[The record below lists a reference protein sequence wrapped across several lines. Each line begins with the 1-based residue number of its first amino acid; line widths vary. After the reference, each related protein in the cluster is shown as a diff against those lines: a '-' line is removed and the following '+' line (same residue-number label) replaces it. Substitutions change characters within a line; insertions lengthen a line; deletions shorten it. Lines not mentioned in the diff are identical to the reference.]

1 MLLWYSVCKSDSELT
16 PYGSVPVRLIKM
28 YDVVGKDSR
37 VTKQP
42 TDAPFDVS
50 ELIWFVQSRCGIDL
64 SRYRPSC
71 IRRRVSHRLS
81 MLGCRDL
88 ETYVGYLN
96 EHADEVEELLN
107 VVTIHVTG
115 FFRDRDVYEALTEKI
130 FPAIIAGK
138 RSAHHRS
145 IRVWSAGCSTGEETY
160 STAIALIHF
169 LEKRKDDYKVEIYGT
184 DISEESCR
192 IARRGSYSMDKV
204 STIPR
209 TLLKRYFDVEN
220 SSYRIV
226 PEIRRHV
233 KFTVHDLFSES
244 PFSMLD
250 LIVCRNVLIHFEHGV
265 RGDVIAN
272 FHGSLCDD
280 GFLVLGKSEAMSGP
294 ALGLFELVEPRS
306 KIYRKQ
312 VLCVCSREE

>member
-1 MLLWYSVCKSDSELT
+1 MQVI
-16 PYGSVPVRLIKM
+16 RR
-28 YDVVGKDSR
+28 YDVVDKDSGA
-37 VTKQP
+37 TKQLA
-42 TDAPFDVS
+42 DAPFDVS

-88 ETYVGYLN
+88 ETYIGYLN

-115 FFRDRDVYEALTEKI
+115 YFRDRDVYQALTENI
-130 FPAIIAGK
+130 FPAIIERK
-138 RSAHHRS
+138 RSARHRF

-169 LEKRKDDYKVEIYGT
+169 LGERKNDYKVEIYGT

-192 IARRGSYSMDKV
+192 IARRGNYSMDKV
-204 STIPR
+204 SGIPR
-209 TLLKRYFDVEN
+209 SLLKRYFEVDN
-220 SSYRIV
+220 SDYRIV
-226 PEIRRHV
+226 PEIRSHV

-250 LIVCRNVLIHFEHGV
+250 LIVCRNVLIHFEHGA

-306 KIYRKQ
+306 KIYRKR